1 MAIVQVAGLSA
12 PSIRVNIMDATISI
26 PKQAAGKLRRRARAN
41 GQPLPVYAS
50 KIVKQAIQG
59 PALEGLLAPVQV
71 DFARHGMAE
80 RELLGLGR
88 KVVNKVRAEKIN

>member
-50 KIVKQAIQG
+50 KIVKQTI
-59 PALEGLLAPVQV
+59 
-71 DFARHGMAE
+71 
-80 RELLGLGR
+80 
-88 KVVNKVRAEKIN
+88 